1 MSFSTKD
8 ETKLE
13 KIARFPREFGELR
26 FWAFVLLALLAI
38 YLMTEFALPKPV
50 QGLTDPFYSP
60 TILVLPLV
68 AGFRATCYAY
78 RKDYHRHL
86 FKHPVACE
94 VSNFKNVSKKTDLVG
109 EKRGRLYSGETNIF
123 RLENLHR
130 YFWYTAVAILP
141 FFYYDIY
148 VALAYKGTFT
158 LGALLLIINTA
169 LVTVYTFSCH
179 FFRHVTGGNV
189 DCYSCPVN
197 KKSARRSF
205 FNGISKLNDHHEI
218 FAWMSLASFFLV
230 DLYIRGVAAGLGINI
245 LLFRL

>member
-8 ETKLE
+8 GSKLE
-13 KIARFPREFGELR
+13 KIARFPHEFGELR
-26 FWAFVLLALLAI
+26 FWSFVLIVLLAI
-38 YLMTEFALPKPV
+38 YLMGLFSFTGPV
-50 QGLTDPFYSP
+50 YGITDPFYSP
-60 TILVLPLV
+60 TIFVLPLV

-86 FKHPVACE
+86 FRHPIACG
-94 VSNFKNVSKKTDLVG
+94 VTNFGSVEKKNDLPG
-109 EKRGRLYSGETNIF
+109 EKRGRIYSGETNIF

-148 VALAYKGTFT
+148 VSLAYKGTFT
-158 LGALLLIINTA
+158 LGALLLILNTA
-169 LVTVYTFSCH
+169 FVTIYTFSCH

-197 KKSARRSF
+197 KKSFRRSF
-205 FNGISKLNDHHEI
+205 FGGVSKLNSHHEI
-218 FAWMSLASFFLV
+218 FAWLSLIFFFLV
-230 DLYIRGVAAGLGINI
+230 DLYIRGMAAHLFVNPVFFGL
-245 LLFRL
+245 